1 MVHHLATLVLAAAD
15 HHEKSKVPFYLGGG
29 VLAVWAVFLG
39 AVGLRGEAFPGN
51 QAGAR
56 AVMGV
61 SVVLVAVAIAT
72 ALITS

>member
-1 MVHHLATLVLAAAD
+1 MVHHLAALVFAVD
-15 HHEKSKVPFYLGGG
+15 DYEPSKVPFYIGGG

-39 AVGLRGEAFPGN
+39 VVGLRGETFPN
-51 QAGAR
+51 NETGAR

-61 SVVLVAVAIAT
+61 SVLLVVVAIAT